1 MGRSAAIQ
9 LAQKGANVVIV
20 SRSPQKLEAALEL
33 IKVRNPVSILV
44 TAVILTT
51 CRLPLRT
58 PPNNDSTISVRT

>member
-20 SRSPQKLEAALEL
+20 SRSPPKLEAALEL
-33 IKVRNPVSILV
+33 IKVQNSVGIF
-44 TAVILTT
+44 TTIVILTT

-58 PPNNDSTISVRT
+58 PPNNDFIISVRT